1 MIDALIVAGVTAV
14 VTALLTGYVSG
25 KVQAARLKDLTD
37 RVIRIEQ
44 YLNGL
49 LEKRE

>member
-1 MIDALIVAGVTAV
+1 MIEALIVAGVTAI

-25 KVQAARLKDLTD
+25 KIQAALLKDLTD
-37 RVIRIEQ
+37 RVIRIEH

-49 LEKRE
+49 LGHK